1 MCLKRVA
8 EEPQSGRP
16 SDKRQELEGCQSGR
30 TNVDEMPDKV
40 DNNEDLSL
48 GAAQQILRGS
58 LASLLVYKSD
68 VNFPM
73 RCLQVVRDEIAPI
86 LSSGVNTRDS
96 LLIRVESGDGR
107 NLSMILLLAAAVA
120 TSGFSVLQA
129 DRNAY
134 DSVRTQST
142 RNWISFCKKGR
153 KTCTS
158 LCGLSTTKWSSIR
171 QAFQEEDAMTDL
183 DDAIVA
189 CFQQHDDATS
199 ITDLDNL
206 GSCAVCDI
214 TYENAQC
221 DFFECAQCDLLF
233 CVECESRRINWK

>member
-8 EEPQSGRP
+8 EEHQTVCRSV
-16 SDKRQELEGCQSGR
+16 KRQELKGCQAAR

-40 DNNEDLSL
+40 EELSR
-48 GAAQQILRGS
+48 GSAQLLLRGA
-58 LASLLVYKSD
+58 LAKLLVYKSEI
-68 VNFPM
+68 NFPM
-73 RCLQVVRDEIAPI
+73 QCLETVRTEIVPI
-86 LSSGVNTRDS
+86 LSNKANARDS
-96 LLIRVESGDGR
+96 LMLRVETGDGR

-120 TSGFSVLQA
+120 TYGFSVLQA

-189 CFQQHDDATS
+189 CFQQHDDAAS